1 MDQMDTKNDVHPSAE
16 SPSSKELSSTIE
28 VDREDLTRFQT
39 TPEGN
44 SRSVVVSIFFLVVA
58 LFVGV
63 PVWLKTTATYQA
75 PLPFW
80 DIKALCSR
88 SIQVTIPVKLISFT
102 DALSDS
108 DLSIMKSDLA
118 TSDDTSLRC
127 GTSPASKYSRKL
139 NVSCAVH
146 VRSVS
151 VDDQNTVRKT
161 ATQSSSLKDF
171 LIRLENLFPSYLLNE
186 AGSHDCTA
194 TDCQSIASSIYTI
207 AILPDTVHALLVKH
221 SQTALIVPPDPTM
234 PVAIMYKK
242 ANTNNL
248 IHIVLPS
255 SQSSDH
261 RHQLTSY
268 LARLLNTVLLSMNEL
283 EHLVH
288 SSSNMSQVEPVADRE
303 LEASITQALTRQLPP
318 SNAYDITVTVVTNA
332 DEARENATKS
342 STATWHEQMLRDPTI
357 WLENHVQSAFES
369 WLPHVRVQFFSQRLH
384 AVDIEQL
391 VPSRISTDRKYRYYT
406 PDDLSTLVNHLE
418 SYLGA
423 PQAAS
428 AATRDLA
435 GTKPG
440 LHLILSLAMPIS
452 TNSAGSLICPQPLRF
467 HLTSRW
473 SPFTVTNVAV
483 VPQWGGLFAI
493 DAPASCSSDQSPTT
507 DSQSTML
514 ARHLVAVIQS
524 LLGLP
529 PDRQSQLP
537 NLIELYMTDEKDA
550 FRGHTVLHS
559 RLDGWFLRRTI
570 ESLLSI
576 KLTMT
581 SLVDLLSRFPNMV
594 INDHVAN
601 EVRRSTEVWARTLNA
616 LANLH
621 AGLNHTASDL
631 GEVFDSAQDALESV
645 NSAFFDHSLL
655 GRLYFQVVFCH
666 FTVGFLCA

>member
-161 ATQSSSLKDF
+161 STQSSSLEDF

-194 TDCQSIASSIYTI
+194 TDCQSTASSIYTI

-221 SQTALIVPPDPTM
+221 SQTASIVPPDPTM
-234 PVAIMYKK
+234 PVAIIYKK

-248 IHIVLPS
+248 IHIVLPP

-303 LEASITQALTRQLPP
+303 LVASITQALTRQLPP

-342 STATWHEQMLRDPTI
+342 PTATWHEQTLRDPTI
-357 WLENHVQSAFES
+357 WLENHVQPAFES

-391 VPSRISTDRKYRYYT
+391 VPRLVV
-406 PDDLSTLVNHLE
+406 LS
-418 SYLGA
+418 
-423 PQAAS
+423 
-428 AATRDLA
+428 
-435 GTKPG
+435 
-440 LHLILSLAMPIS
+440 ILYAQ
-452 TNSAGSLICPQPLRF
+452 N
-467 HLTSRW
+467 
-473 SPFTVTNVAV
+473 
-483 VPQWGGLFAI
+483 
-493 DAPASCSSDQSPTT
+493 
-507 DSQSTML
+507 
-514 ARHLVAVIQS
+514 
-524 LLGLP
+524 
-529 PDRQSQLP
+529 DRQ
-537 NLIELYMTDEKDA
+537 I
-550 FRGHTVLHS
+550 VL
-559 RLDGWFLRRTI
+559 LDGWFLRRTI

-621 AGLNHTASDL
+621 AGLNHTEPDL

-655 GRLYFQVVFCH
+655 GRLYFQIIQF
-666 FTVGFLCA
+666 